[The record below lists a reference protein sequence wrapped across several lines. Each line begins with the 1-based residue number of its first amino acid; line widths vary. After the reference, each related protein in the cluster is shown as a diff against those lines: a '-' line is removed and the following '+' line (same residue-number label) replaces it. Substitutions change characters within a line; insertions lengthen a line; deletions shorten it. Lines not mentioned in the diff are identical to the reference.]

1 MTLVMSSPFA
11 EAEMI
16 TFFHACLEMSSDLA
30 ASVKRPV
37 HSITI
42 STPSSFH
49 GSAAGPSRTARH
61 LILWPPTTNRV
72 VFSERLVGFFA
83 PDGVGKFALR
93 GVVFDEVGE
102 VVGGNEVIDRDHF
115 DFLAQ
120 EALFRDGAKHET
132 SDSSKAV
139 YADFCHDVFGM
150 LMVPALQ
157 KWAHGFTRPGCT
169 LHTRWQ

>member
-1 MTLVMSSPFA
+1 M
-11 EAEMI
+11 
-16 TFFHACLEMSSDLA
+16 TFFAPASRCPLAFA
-30 ASVKRPV
+30 ASVNRPV

-61 LILWPPTTNRV
+61 LILWPPTTKRV

-115 DFLAQ
+115 DLLAE

-132 SDSSKAV
+132 SDSSKP
-139 YADFCHDVFGM
+139 
-150 LMVPALQ
+150 LMPIFVVMFLV
-157 KWAHGFTRPGCT
+157 C
-169 LHTRWQ
+169 